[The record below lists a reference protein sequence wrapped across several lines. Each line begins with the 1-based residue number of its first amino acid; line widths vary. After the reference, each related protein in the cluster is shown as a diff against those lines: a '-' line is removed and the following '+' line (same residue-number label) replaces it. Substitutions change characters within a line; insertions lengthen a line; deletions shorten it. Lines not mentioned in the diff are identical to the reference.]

1 MRGIEGEQVL
11 LRIILS
17 ESRTHDRQPLHGRL
31 LELLRDEGL
40 AGTTVLKGVAGFG
53 HDRTIHTRAL
63 EVAAQGLPVVLEV
76 VDTADRID
84 AVIPKIEALMVG
96 GVIALERAHV
106 IQYGPRRTGPEPGP
120 AESPRATLPRP
131 ESDRPAR

>member
-17 ESRTHDRQPLHGRL
+17 ESRTHDRQPLHERL

-53 HDRTIHTRAL
+53 HDRTIHARAI

-76 VDTADRID
+76 VDTADRIQ
-84 AVIPKIEALMVG
+84 AVIP
-96 GVIALERAHV
+96 RT
-106 IQYGPRRTGPEPGP
+106 RR
-120 AESPRATLPRP
+120 
-131 ESDRPAR
+131 